1 MQLKTKMGPHRFS
14 DNSKYPPQKNLAKT
28 PRTPPAFRT
37 TVHLWCVGTFWS
49 NIVFSFA
56 ASKIPCW
63 EIEDFW
69 SQHLC
74 RGHSYPGD
82 WARAWVNPRWCR
94 TSVPPGSDPTLRA
107 LVRLLGSWD
116 LSGSA
121 PRPHDKPKKA
131 NKQKS
136 HQWDNKV
143 VFKIIFWPIRTLP

>member
-1 MQLKTKMGPHRFS
+1 
-14 DNSKYPPQKNLAKT
+14 
-28 PRTPPAFRT
+28 
-37 TVHLWCVGTFWS
+37 
-49 NIVFSFA
+49 
-56 ASKIPCW
+56 
-63 EIEDFW
+63 
-69 SQHLC
+69 
-74 RGHSYPGD
+74 
-82 WARAWVNPRWCR
+82 VNPRCCR